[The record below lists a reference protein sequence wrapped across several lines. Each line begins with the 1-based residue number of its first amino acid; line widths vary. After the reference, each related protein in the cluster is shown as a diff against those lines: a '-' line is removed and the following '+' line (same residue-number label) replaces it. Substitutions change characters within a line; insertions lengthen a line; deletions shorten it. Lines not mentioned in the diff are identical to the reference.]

1 MREFHASPAISVTFC
16 PEKIFSV
23 VSRLTKLAVL
33 VTDDC
38 SITLTFYNS
47 LPSKHKLKV
56 LICLDKKSGCYNTP
70 FKKSFRDD
78 LTIVPASQNTNSFY
92 YDVFQDRRVNKRNN
106 MRCEK

>member
-1 MREFHASPAISVTFC
+1 MLELSNFGHAFNISY
-16 PEKIFSV
+16 
-23 VSRLTKLAVL
+23 
-33 VTDDC
+33 DC
-38 SITLTFYNS
+38 SITSTFYNI

-92 YDVFQDRRVNKRNN
+92 YNVFQDQI
-106 MRCEK
+106 CQLELPEAFSFY